1 MSLTIDDRFW
11 ENGPRPGG
19 LYSFPGP
26 QIRGHPA
33 LEPVKH
39 TVNPMVT
46 GSSVLGIKFDNGVM
60 IACDTLGSYGSM
72 ARFPKI
78 SRMLRVNDTTVMG
91 SGGDY
96 ADFQFIKSV
105 IEQRVISDLCAG
117 DGFQYSPLSLHSWLT
132 RVHYNRRS
140 KFDPLWNITIVG
152 GMEKGVPFLGYVDKL
167 GMAYEDRSIACG
179 YGAYIAQPLM
189 REQLEKAGGPLT
201 EKEAKDL
208 IHRCMTVLYY
218 RDARSWNNYELATV
232 TKDRVAEIS
241 EPLRVTG
248 DWGIADQVKGYE

>member
-1 MSLTIDDRFW
+1 
-11 ENGPRPGG
+11 
-19 LYSFPGP
+19 
-26 QIRGHPA
+26 
-33 LEPVKH
+33 VKH
-39 TVNPMVT
+39 TVNPTVT
-46 GSSVLGIKFDNGVM
+46 GSSVLGIKFDGGVM

-72 ARFPKI
+72 ARFPNI

-140 KFDPLWNITIVG
+140 KFDPLWNVTIVG
-152 GMEKGVPFLGYVDKL
+152 GMENGEPYLGFVDKL
-167 GMAYEDRSIACG
+167 GMAYQDTSLACG

-189 REQLEKAGGPLT
+189 REAMEKAGRALT
-201 EKEAKDL
+201 EQEAKEL

-218 RDARSWNNYELATV
+218 RDARSWNNYELAIV
-232 TKDRVAEIS
+232 TKDRVAEIGK
-241 EPLRVTG
+241 PLKVTG
-248 DWGIADQVKGYE
+248 DWSIADQVKGYE